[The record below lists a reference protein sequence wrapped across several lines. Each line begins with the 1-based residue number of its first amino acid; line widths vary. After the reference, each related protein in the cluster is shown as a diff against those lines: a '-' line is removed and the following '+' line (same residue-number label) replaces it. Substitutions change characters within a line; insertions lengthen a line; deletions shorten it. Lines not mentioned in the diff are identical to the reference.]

1 MEELKD
7 LRVLI
12 IDDEEQI
19 LNYVK
24 YVLDK
29 EGCVVSLASNGK
41 EAIEIFSTAEFDIVI
56 TDIAMPEKDGIDT
69 IIEMRQLNPP
79 VAIVAMSG
87 VSSSDKL
94 LKLATAFDADVTIKK
109 PFTVDELLV
118 AVKEAK
124 KKKFRS

>member
-1 MEELKD
+1 MDDLKD
-7 LRVLI
+7 LRILV

-19 LNYVK
+19 INYVK

-29 EGCVVSLASNGK
+29 EGCMVSRAANGK
-41 EAIEIFSTAEFDIVI
+41 EAIEKFSTAEFDIVI

-94 LKLATAFDADVTIKK
+94 LRLATAFDADVTIKK
-109 PFTVDELLV
+109 PFTVDELV
-118 AVKEAK
+118 AAVKEAK
-124 KKKFRS
+124 RKKFKS